1 MAIPPKCAVEDCI
14 REASMNGYCNR
25 HYLTKGTNGAKPVAD
40 TVAPES
46 LAPAAERWSW
56 QKWDKKMAGMRG
68 SPTITV
74 NRAGSIA
81 VSAAA
86 DVMLGSPQYVE
97 LLFCEQ
103 PRAIGFRVGNERDGL
118 KVSRTERVNGA
129 AGFSLGAQNFFQFHG
144 IDYSETRRWRAQL
157 IDGVLGINMD
167 EPPLRAV
174 GRRKVGAS

>member
-25 HYLTKGTNGAKPVAD
+25 HYLTRGTNGAKPASE
-40 TVAPES
+40 TVAPEP
-46 LAPAAERWSW
+46 PAVMWAWK
-56 QKWDKKMAGMRG
+56 KWDKKMAGMRG

-86 DVMLGSPQYVE
+86 DVMLGSPQYVG
-97 LLFCEQ
+97 LLYCEQ
-103 PRAIGFRVGNERDGL
+103 PRAIGFRAGDAKDGL
-118 KVSRTERVNGA
+118 KVSRAKGA
-129 AGFSLGAQNFFQFHG
+129 PGFSLGAQNFFQFHG

-157 IDGVLGINMD
+157 IDGVLGINLD
-167 EPPLRAV
+167 EPPLRPL
-174 GRRKVGAS
+174 GRR